1 MRSAGVIVAIA
12 LMLSACG
19 DTPQNQ
25 VGRLEWFLSWNKI
38 GSSRDYLLV
47 KSGLAGRDPVAV
59 VFGFMDDGAFCN
71 EVAQMYMQ
79 RYPSDR
85 YYCEP
90 VNK

>member
-1 MRSAGVIVAIA
+1 MKWSIIA
-12 LMLSACG
+12 AVTALALSGCG
-19 DTPQNQ
+19 DSHDRQ
-25 VGRLEWFLSWNKI
+25 VGRLEWFLSWNKV
-38 GSSRDYLLV
+38 GSSRDHLLV
-47 KSGLAGRDPVAV
+47 KSGFAGRDPVAV